1 MHIMKECFMSYQV
14 AFAIPKTSIYKKRFD
29 EVIRKLSEAGLVAK
43 WFRDEMDKAAKV
55 IISLIIPLKSIYI
68 IGHLQVARSTRSE
81 TAASP
86 LTLEQLQAPLYLWI
100 FTTILSLICF
110 SLEVVYTKVAKIEQQ

>member
-55 IISLIIPLKSIYI
+55 IISLIMPLKSIYI
-68 IGHLQVARSTRSE
+68 YWPFVGG
-81 TAASP
+81 
-86 LTLEQLQAPLYLWI
+86 
-100 FTTILSLICF
+100 
-110 SLEVVYTKVAKIEQQ
+110 KINKI